1 MKVRDLKCDKKVIM
15 QRHRFRQRTGYR
27 YISVQIQS
35 RFKDLLLGCEKE
47 VDK

>member
-15 QRHRFRQRTGYR
+15 QRRRFRQRTGYR